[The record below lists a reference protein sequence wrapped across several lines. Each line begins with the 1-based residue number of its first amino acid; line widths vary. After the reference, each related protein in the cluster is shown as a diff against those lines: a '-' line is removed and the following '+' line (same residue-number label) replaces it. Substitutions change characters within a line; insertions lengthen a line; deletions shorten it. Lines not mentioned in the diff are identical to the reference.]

1 MNRRSIWT
9 VSVRTE
15 PETEEAVAEWLEH
28 KFNRTPVSYTDART
42 RVTKVSVYLPTKPRW
57 ISAERERFR
66 AELGAF
72 LKSRSRRDKEAD
84 GCARLAGNPPLPL
97 CGIGGYKI
105 SLARIPSEEWANSW
119 KRHFK
124 PIEIG
129 LALLVRPSWSR
140 RAARKGAAVVEID
153 PGLSFGTG
161 QHPTTAFCL
170 RQLVAQRRCGRAQ
183 SFLDAGT
190 GSGILAIAAAKL
202 GYAPIEAL
210 DSDPDAIRI
219 ARANASQNGVARRI
233 RFVQQ
238 EINRL
243 PCRSETR
250 YAVVCA
256 NLIANLL
263 LRERD
268 RLLAHVQSDGVL
280 VIAGVLDREFS
291 QVQSAYERAG
301 LMLLTS
307 RKEKEWRSGTFARAA
322 EIGFD
327 RINRISG

>member
-15 PETEEAVAEWLEH
+15 PEAEEAVAEWLEH
-28 KFNRTPVSYTDART
+28 TFKQTPASYTDART
-42 RVTKVSVYLPTKPRW
+42 RVTEVTVYLPTRPRW
-57 ISAERERFR
+57 ISAERERLR
-66 AELGAF
+66 AELNRISG
-72 LKSRSRRDKEAD
+72 L
-84 GCARLAGNPPLPL
+84 N
-97 CGIGGYKI
+97 IGSGKI

-129 LALLVRPSWSR
+129 SALLVRPSWSR

-243 PCRSETR
+243 PRRSETR